1 VKFDLQ
7 IFPALRY
14 YCISLY
20 SIRSGCELRSKCV
33 WMNEPE
39 NAQRFY
45 VVEEII
51 TRSNKFKMQSCISC
65 FMIASV
71 ELLVPLRVSLSIRD
85 KRDEITLHT
94 YKGVNDRS
102 ELPLTLNSN
111 I

>member
-1 VKFDLQ
+1 
-7 IFPALRY
+7 
-14 YCISLY
+14 
-20 SIRSGCELRSKCV
+20 
-33 WMNEPE
+33 
-39 NAQRFY
+39 
-45 VVEEII
+45 
-51 TRSNKFKMQSCISC
+51 
-65 FMIASV
+65 MIASV